1 MDARI
6 LSWIRDKGG
15 GMSAGITEVLGSF
28 SSSQLRDLAFA
39 MGSHGV
45 KLPKQ
50 SLGKEELL
58 GLLREKKADTT
69 LALFA
74 HRIETITPYKHLFV
88 YSLDA
93 SKFSFSKVKALIE
106 AAYPNLIGGV
116 REVNPPV
123 GDLEPQTCLTDELQ
137 SRIYLKLVHQVK
149 MSGWVTVSRTQ
160 KELKEFRKRHPV
172 VITLRP
178 EEGLVTIG
186 FPGFTYIQG
195 VQHEDRTAY
204 SGIAAQGAELL
215 KNKLNIECK
224 RFNAK
229 PAIDALLEEE
239 PNEVIDVKRN
249 VRPLKGGRFGFDAG
263 EEGKLTTALTEFL
276 SKEGDIPVSEIQIR
290 NLLRRSG
297 ASDIVLVWKRL
308 QILTRIALIY
318 DGPEFLFIWRDSGP
332 SSSVVDS
339 VLQKVAAYERVLA
352 KPAVNAIRKDV
363 LASPVDQVVRPA
375 MVAQQRGVSRSDVM
389 EILNLAVARRDFEPR
404 FRVNTDA
411 LLIDFANKWRSS
423 LAEFPSTVTDENG
436 AMLDLSLPANIE
448 VAFQRVK

>member
-1 MDARI
+1 M
-6 LSWIRDKGG
+6 G
-15 GMSAGITEVLGSF
+15 AGITDIIGSF

-45 KLPKQ
+45 KPPKQ

-58 GLLREKKADTT
+58 GLLREKNTDAS

-93 SKFSFSKVKALIE
+93 TKFSFSKIKVLIE
-106 AAYPNLIGGV
+106 EAYPNLIGGV
-116 REVNPPV
+116 QEVNPPV
-123 GDLEPQTCLTDELQ
+123 GVLEPQTYLADGSQ
-137 SRIYLKLVHQVK
+137 NRIYLKLVHQVE
-149 MSGWVTVSRTQ
+149 MSSWVEVSRTQ

-172 VITLRP
+172 VVTLRP

-186 FPGFTYIQG
+186 FPGFTYTQG
-195 VQHEDRTAY
+195 GQQEDRTAY

-215 KNKLNIECK
+215 KDKLKIECNK
-224 RFNAK
+224 FSAK

-239 PNEVIDVKRN
+239 PNEVADIKRN
-249 VRPLKGGRFGFDAG
+249 VRPLKGGRFVFDAG
-263 EEGKLTTALTEFL
+263 EESKITTAITEFL
-276 SKEGDIPVSEIQIR
+276 SKEGDVSVTEAQIR
-290 NLLRRSG
+290 SLVRRSG
-297 ASDIVLVWKRL
+297 ASDIVLLWKRL
-308 QILTRIALIY
+308 HILTRVALLQ

-339 VLQKVAAYERVLA
+339 VLYKVAAYEKLLA
-352 KPAVNAIRKDV
+352 RPTVNAVRKDL
-363 LASPVDQVVRPA
+363 LACPFDLVVRPA
-375 MVAQQRGVSRSDVM
+375 MVAQQRGITRGEVM
-389 EILNLAVARRDFEPR
+389 EILNLAVARKDFEPR

-411 LLIDFANKWRSS
+411 LLPDFANIWRSS
-423 LAEFPSTVTDENG
+423 LAEFPIIVTDENG
-436 AMLDLSLPANIE
+436 ETLDLTSPANIE